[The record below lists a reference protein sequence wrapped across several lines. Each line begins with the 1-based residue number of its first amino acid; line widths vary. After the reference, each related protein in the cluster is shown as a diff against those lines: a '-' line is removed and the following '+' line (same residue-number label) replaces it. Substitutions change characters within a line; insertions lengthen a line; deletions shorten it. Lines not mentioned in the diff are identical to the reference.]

1 MNKAEFT
8 QQLTNSLAGLSQY
21 DINRSVDYYTEMIDD
36 RVEDGMTEED
46 AVAALGSIDEIR
58 SKILEEVPI
67 TKIVKEKMTPKRSFG
82 AGEIVLLVLGAPLW
96 IPLLLAG
103 IIVILAIYISFW
115 SIIFSLYVAD
125 LSVFISGL
133 AGLIVAAIKPGGPL
147 GALFYAGCGIALIGV
162 AILLFFGFNQVT
174 KGLLFIS
181 KMIILGIKK
190 MFVGGG
196 KNET

>member
-21 DINRSVDYYTEMIDD
+21 DISRSVDYYTEMIDD
-36 RVEDGMTEED
+36 RVEDGMSEED

-82 AGEIVLLVLGAPLW
+82 AGEIVLLVLGSPVWL
-96 IPLLLAG
+96 PLLLAG
-103 IIVILAIYISFW
+103 IIVILALYISFW

-125 LSVFISGL
+125 FSVFISGI
-133 AGLIVAAIKPGGPL
+133 AGLIIAVIKPGGPF

-162 AILLFFGFNQVT
+162 SILLFFGFNQVT

>member
-21 DINRSVDYYTEMIDD
+21 DISRSVDYYTEMIDD

-103 IIVILAIYISFW
+103 IVVILAIYISFW

-133 AGLIVAAIKPGGPL
+133 AGLIVAVIKPGGPF

-174 KGLLFIS
+174 KGLLYIS

-190 MFVGGG
+190 LFVGGG

>member
-96 IPLLLAG
+96 LPLLLAG

-125 LSVFISGL
+125 FSVFISGI
-133 AGLIVAAIKPGGPL
+133 AGLIMAVIKPGGPL
-147 GALFYAGCGIALIGV
+147 GALFYAGCGIALIGA

-190 MFVGGG
+190 MFVGRG

>member
-96 IPLLLAG
+96 LPLLLAG

-181 KMIILGIKK
+181 RMIILGIKK

>member
-21 DINRSVDYYTEMIDD
+21 DISRSVDYYTEMIDD

-103 IIVILAIYISFW
+103 IVVILAIYISFW

-133 AGLIVAAIKPGGPL
+133 AGLIMAVIKPGGPL
-147 GALFYAGCGIALIGV
+147 GALFYAGCGIALIGA

>member
-21 DINRSVDYYTEMIDD
+21 DISRSVDYYTEMIDD
-36 RVEDGMTEED
+36 RVEDGMSEED

-82 AGEIVLLVLGAPLW
+82 AGEIVLLVLGSPVWL
-96 IPLLLAG
+96 PLLLAG

-125 LSVFISGL
+125 FSVFISGI
-133 AGLIVAAIKPGGPL
+133 AGLIIAVIKPGGPF

-162 AILLFFGFNQVT
+162 SILLFFGFNQVT

>member
-21 DINRSVDYYTEMIDD
+21 DTSRSVDYYTEMIDD

-96 IPLLLAG
+96 LPLLLAG

-133 AGLIVAAIKPGGPL
+133 AGLIVAVIKPGEPL

>member
-82 AGEIVLLVLGAPLW
+82 AGEIVLLVLGSPVWL
-96 IPLLLAG
+96 PLLLAG
-103 IIVILAIYISFW
+103 IIVILALYISFW

-125 LSVFISGL
+125 FSVFISGI
-133 AGLIVAAIKPGGPL
+133 AGLIIAVIKPGGPF
-147 GALFYAGCGIALIGV
+147 GALFYAGCGIELIGV

-190 MFVGGG
+190 LFVGGG

>member
-21 DINRSVDYYTEMIDD
+21 DVNRSVDYYTEMIDD

-96 IPLLLAG
+96 LPLLLAG

-174 KGLLFIS
+174 KGLLYIS

-190 MFVGGG
+190 LFVGGG

>member
-21 DINRSVDYYTEMIDD
+21 DISRSVDYYTEMIDD
-36 RVEDGMTEED
+36 RVEDGMSEED

-82 AGEIVLLVLGAPLW
+82 AGEIVLLVLGSPVWL
-96 IPLLLAG
+96 PLLLAG
-103 IIVILAIYISFW
+103 IIVTLALYISFW

-125 LSVFISGL
+125 FSVFISGI
-133 AGLIVAAIKPGGPL
+133 AGLIIAVIKPGGPF

-162 AILLFFGFNQVT
+162 SILLFFGFNQVT

>member
-96 IPLLLAG
+96 LPLLLAG

-147 GALFYAGCGIALIGV
+147 GALFYAGCGIALIGA

-174 KGLLFIS
+174 KGLLYIS

-190 MFVGGG
+190 LFVGGG

>member
-96 IPLLLAG
+96 LPLLLAG

-190 MFVGGG
+190 LFVGGG

>member
-8 QQLTNSLAGLSQY
+8 QQLANSLAGLSQY
-21 DINRSVDYYTEMIDD
+21 DVNRSVDYYTEMIDD

-58 SKILEEVPI
+58 SRILEEVPI

-96 IPLLLAG
+96 LPLLLAG

-147 GALFYAGCGIALIGV
+147 GALFYAGCGIALIGA

-190 MFVGGG
+190 LFVGGG

>member
-21 DINRSVDYYTEMIDD
+21 DLSRSVDYYTEMIDD
-36 RVEDGMTEED
+36 RIEDGMTEEE

-67 TKIVKEKMTPKRSFG
+67 TKIVKEKITPKRSFG
-82 AGEIVLLVLGAPLW
+82 AGEIILLVLGSPVWL
-96 IPLLLAG
+96 PLLLAG
-103 IIVILAIYISFW
+103 IIVCLAIYITFW

-125 LSVFISGL
+125 FSVFISGI
-133 AGLIVAAIKPGGPL
+133 AGLIVAIIKPGGPF
-147 GALFYAGCGIALIGV
+147 GAMFYAGCGIALIGV

>member
-21 DINRSVDYYTEMIDD
+21 DLSRSVDYYTEMIDD
-36 RVEDGMTEED
+36 RVEDGMTEEE

-67 TKIVKEKMTPKRSFG
+67 TKIVKEKITPKRSFG
-82 AGEIVLLVLGAPLW
+82 AGEIILLVLGSPVWL
-96 IPLLLAG
+96 PLLLAG
-103 IIVILAIYISFW
+103 IIVCLAIYITFW

-125 LSVFISGL
+125 FSVFISGI
-133 AGLIVAAIKPGGPL
+133 AGLIVAIIKPGGSF
-147 GALFYAGCGIALIGV
+147 GAMFYAGCGIALIGV

>member
-103 IIVILAIYISFW
+103 IVVILAIYISFW

-133 AGLIVAAIKPGGPL
+133 AGLIVAAIKPGGPF

>member
-103 IIVILAIYISFW
+103 IVVILAIYISFW

>member
-82 AGEIVLLVLGAPLW
+82 AGEIVLLVLGSPLW
-96 IPLLLAG
+96 LPLLLAG

-125 LSVFISGL
+125 FSVFISGI
-133 AGLIVAAIKPGGPL
+133 AGLIMAVIKPGGPL
-147 GALFYAGCGIALIGV
+147 GALFYAGCGIALIGA

-190 MFVGGG
+190 LFVGGG

>member
-147 GALFYAGCGIALIGV
+147 GALFYAGCGIALIGA

-174 KGLLFIS
+174 KALLFIS

>member
-1 MNKAEFT
+1 MNKVEFT

-103 IIVILAIYISFW
+103 IVVILAIYISFW

-133 AGLIVAAIKPGGPL
+133 AGLIVAVIKPGGPF

-174 KGLLFIS
+174 KGLLYIS

-190 MFVGGG
+190 LFVGGG

>member
-8 QQLTNSLAGLSQY
+8 EQLTNSLAGLSQY

-96 IPLLLAG
+96 LPLLLAG

-125 LSVFISGL
+125 LSVFISGI
-133 AGLIVAAIKPGGPL
+133 AGLIMAVIKPGGPL

-190 MFVGGG
+190 LFVGGG

>member
-96 IPLLLAG
+96 LPLLLAG

>member
-96 IPLLLAG
+96 LPLLLAG

-147 GALFYAGCGIALIGV
+147 GALFYAGCGIALIGA

>member
-21 DINRSVDYYTEMIDD
+21 DLSRSVDYYTEMIDD
-36 RVEDGMTEED
+36 RVEDGMTEEE

-67 TKIVKEKMTPKRSFG
+67 TKIVKEKITPKRSFG
-82 AGEIVLLVLGAPLW
+82 AGEIILLVLGSPVWL
-96 IPLLLAG
+96 PLLLAG
-103 IIVILAIYISFW
+103 IIVCLAIYIAFW

-125 LSVFISGL
+125 FSVFISGI
-133 AGLIVAAIKPGGPL
+133 AGLIVAIIKPGGPF
-147 GALFYAGCGIALIGV
+147 GAMFYAGCGIALIGV

>member
-103 IIVILAIYISFW
+103 IVVILAIYISFW
-115 SIIFSLYVAD
+115 GIIFSLYVAD

-147 GALFYAGCGIALIGV
+147 GALFYAGCGIALIGA

>member
-21 DINRSVDYYTEMIDD
+21 DVNRSVDYYTEMIDD

-96 IPLLLAG
+96 LPLLLAG

>member
-103 IIVILAIYISFW
+103 IVVILAIYISFW

-133 AGLIVAAIKPGGPL
+133 AGLIVAVIKPGGPF

-174 KGLLFIS
+174 KGLLYIS

-190 MFVGGG
+190 LFVGGG

>member
-67 TKIVKEKMTPKRSFG
+67 TKIVKEKMTP
-82 AGEIVLLVLGAPLW
+82 
-96 IPLLLAG
+96 
-103 IIVILAIYISFW
+103 
-115 SIIFSLYVAD
+115 
-125 LSVFISGL
+125 
-133 AGLIVAAIKPGGPL
+133 
-147 GALFYAGCGIALIGV
+147 
-162 AILLFFGFNQVT
+162 
-174 KGLLFIS
+174 
-181 KMIILGIKK
+181 
-190 MFVGGG
+190 
-196 KNET
+196 NETNRC

>member
-82 AGEIVLLVLGAPLW
+82 AGEIVLLVLGSPVWL
-96 IPLLLAG
+96 PLLLAG
-103 IIVILAIYISFW
+103 IIVILALYISFW

-125 LSVFISGL
+125 FSVFISGI
-133 AGLIVAAIKPGGPL
+133 AGLIIAVIKPGGPF

-190 MFVGGG
+190 LFVGGG